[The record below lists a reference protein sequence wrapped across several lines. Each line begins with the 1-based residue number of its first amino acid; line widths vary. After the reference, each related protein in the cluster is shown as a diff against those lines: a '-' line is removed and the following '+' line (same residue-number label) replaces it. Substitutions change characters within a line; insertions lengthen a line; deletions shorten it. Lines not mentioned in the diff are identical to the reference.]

1 MRTLLRST
9 AFVLLLGVSSCDKVK
24 QLGDFAKK
32 AKTKSSET
40 AKSLPEGTA
49 VTEANYADFTSQP
62 GRLILIDFTATWCGP
77 CRQMAPMLD
86 KLVAEKNGSIILAKV
101 DVDQHGAL
109 AKREGVSGIPDV
121 RVYLDGRQV
130 DRFVGVPPES
140 ELRKRIESQLANLGD
155 VAPST
160 GAPGAPASKAP
171 PIAPAPKDWMPKGM
185 QRR

>member
-1 MRTLLRST
+1 MRIFLKPACL
-9 AFVLLLGVSSCDKVK
+9 VLLLGVSSCDKVK

-32 AKTKSSET
+32 AKSKSSET

-49 VTEANYADFTSQP
+49 VTEANYDDFTRQP

-86 KLVAEKNGSIILAKV
+86 KIVAEKNGSIILAKV
-101 DVDQHGAL
+101 DIDQHGAL

-121 RVYLDGRQV
+121 RVFLDGKQV
-130 DRFVGVPPES
+130 DKFVGVPPES
-140 ELRKRIESQLANLGD
+140 ELRKRIESQLANLFA
-155 VAPST
+155 VAPAT
-160 GAPGAPASKAP
+160 GALASPAEKVL